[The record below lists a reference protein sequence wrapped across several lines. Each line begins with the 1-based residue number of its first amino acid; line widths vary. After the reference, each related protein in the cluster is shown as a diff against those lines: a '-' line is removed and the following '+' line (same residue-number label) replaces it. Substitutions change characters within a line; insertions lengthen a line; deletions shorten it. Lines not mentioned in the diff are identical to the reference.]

1 METLSPRPGET
12 VDVLFGGLIRVIQ
25 KKKGYRFSLD
35 SLLLAHF
42 LRLKKNDRA
51 VEFGTGSAVI
61 ALILGRRFPCEK
73 IIGLEFQEELA
84 DIARRNVLLNGME
97 DRIEIVRGDVR
108 DVRMLFPPESVDVV
122 FFNPP
127 YRKNKSGRVNPDR
140 ERAIARH
147 EIAGSVEDFVRA
159 AAYVLKAKGSA
170 CAVYPASRLVE
181 LITRMRLGG
190 LEPKRLCLV
199 HSKKGSRAEFA
210 LVEATK
216 GGREELAVL
225 PPLCIYDDDG
235 EYTGEM
241 EGIFSGLSSVRPSS
255 GG

>member
-181 LITRMRLGG
+181 LITRLRLGG

-199 HSKKGSRAEFA
+199 HSNKGSRAEFA

-216 GGREELAVL
+216 GGREELVVL

>member
-1 METLSPRPGET
+1 METLSTRPGET

-25 KKKGYRFSLD
+25 KKRGYRFSLD

-42 LRLKKNDRA
+42 LRLRKNDRA

-61 ALILGRRFPCEK
+61 ALILGRRFACEK

-97 DRIEIVRGDVR
+97 DKIEVVRGDVR
-108 DVRMLFPPESVDVV
+108 DARMLFPPESGDVV

-127 YRKNKSGRVNPDR
+127 YRKSKSGRVNPDR
-140 ERAIARH
+140 ERALARH
-147 EIAGSVEDFVRA
+147 EIAGSVGDFVGA
-159 AAYVLKAKGSA
+159 AAYVLKAKGSVYA
-170 CAVYPASRLVE
+170 IYPASRLVE
-181 LITRMRLGG
+181 LITRLRLGG
-190 LEPKRLCLV
+190 LEPKRLRLV
-199 HSKKGSRAEFA
+199 HSKKDSRAEFA

-225 PPLCIYDDDG
+225 PPLCVYDDDG
-235 EYTGEM
+235 EYTEEM
-241 EGIFSGLSSVRPSS
+241 EGVFSELSSVRPSS